1 MERDTFL
8 KASAMIVTE
17 YRMRLK
23 NKQDLGGGKT
33 AFYFEKPPGFEFKA
47 GQYVDI
53 TLINP
58 PQTDPDGDIRSFSS
72 RQCTSRR
79 ASFDHYTGTRHRFQA
94 RFAGSPL
101 RYRGRGGGSIWPL
114 YPAHASNKTR
124 DFTGRGNRDC
134 AFFQHDSQR
143 GKGRLSRDL
152 YLFYSNP
159 PGRHGLFAM
168 FPGIG
173 EEKLVRFVPTMTE
186 TGKTHHSWTGETGLI
201 CSEMLLRYVPRLQGP
216 IYYLAGSPG
225 FVAAMQKM
233 LKGAGVGENDV
244 RCEEF
249 VGYSAGSTLQDSCK
263 VHRAAFAAF
272 LDASRP
278 LQSSLGVQI

>member
-1 MERDTFL
+1 MERDTSL

-58 PQTDPDGDIRSFSS
+58 PQTDPDGDIRSFSIAS
-72 RQCTSRR
+72 EPSEEHLLIVTRVRDTAFKR
-79 ASFDHYTGTRHRFQA
+79 ALQDLPYGTEVEVEGPFGRFTLPTHPTKPAIFLAGGIGIAPFSSMILSAA
-94 RFAGSPL
+94 REGF
-101 RYRGRGGGSIWPL
+101 
-114 YPAHASNKTR
+114 
-124 DFTGRGNRDC
+124 
-134 AFFQHDSQR
+134 
-143 GKGRLSRDL
+143 SRDL

-159 PGRHGLFAM
+159 RPEDTAFLQRFQEL
-168 FPGIG
+168 
-173 EEKLVRFVPTMTE
+173 EKKNASFRFVPTMTE

-249 VGYSAGSTLQDSCK
+249 VGY
-263 VHRAAFAAF
+263 
-272 LDASRP
+272 
-278 LQSSLGVQI
+278 